1 MNILIAGYGGI
12 GMAVHTLLKALPF
25 DWVNDV
31 LIADIKDGT
40 SGQAM
45 IRDQHERID
54 LVLNVTTDDA
64 ASIRELCRHY
74 DIHYLDTGL
83 DMARDIVDL
92 LPGPD
97 TRRSVHLLG
106 FGMNPGLIEF
116 MYRRERPSGRHN
128 ALMLEKDTAER
139 GSIPFATWSPQIYYS
154 EAMVEPPFVCVDGEL
169 ADIAFGPSRPS
180 VRLEMEDLLPEDDYL
195 WVPHEELFSIA
206 ANNPDCEFAGYLY
219 SAPNLIQDLAIECRA
234 SGRDFPEL
242 PVHHD
247 LRGCDT
253 VGLLLT
259 GETEPS
265 RYVYNT
271 ADHQQCFRCF
281 GINGTAWQVACGVC
295 AGLYLT
301 PRLPSGSYTMST
313 LPEDYLPLVEHCLER
328 LDFIINSRILQLPPD
343 LAGLSVDLADG
354 RTVACCA

>member
-12 GMAVHTLLKALPF
+12 GMAVHALLKDLPF
-25 DWVNDV
+25 DWANGV

-54 LVLNVTTDDA
+54 LVLNLTTDDA
-64 ASIRELCRHY
+64 ASIRNLCRYY

-116 MYRRERPSGRHN
+116 MYRRERPGGRHS

-169 ADIAFGPSRPS
+169 ADLAFGPSRPS
-180 VRLEMEDLLPEDDYL
+180 VRLEMENLLPEDDYL

-234 SGRDFPEL
+234 SGRDFPEV
-242 PVHHD
+242 PVRHD

-253 VGLLLT
+253 IGLLLT

-271 ADHQQCFRCF
+271 AYHQQCYRRF

-295 AGLYLT
+295 AGLYLA
-301 PRLPSGSYTMST
+301 PRLAPGSYTMST
-313 LPEDYLPLVEHCLER
+313 LPENYLPLVEHCLER
-328 LDFIINSRILQLPPD
+328 LDFIINNRILQLPPD